1 MVQINQPY
9 LTLRLKFV
17 KLGSLQYISHL
28 DLVRTMHKVLI
39 RTKLPLWYSEGFN
52 PKPKM
57 IFSQPLSIGAQS
69 VTEYM
74 DIRVTEKVS
83 EDCALELLNE
93 NVTDELRFLDA
104 YYPESK
110 LSDIKYFSYTI
121 VVNTHGADDTLA
133 KKCEE
138 LLNAPQLIVSKK
150 GKSGVSDVDIRPLIS
165 SASVVAENGTLRISC
180 VLSADP
186 SAVLNPEYVIKALKD
201 GGLILRDTNVL
212 NEYYSIMR
220 DRAHMADMSE
230 YR

>member
-110 LSDIKYFSYTI
+110 LSEIRYFSYTI
-121 VVNTHGADDTLA
+121 VVNTHGADDMLA

-220 DRAHMADMSE
+220 DRAHRADMSE